1 MDKSRE
7 TMEAFIYQELR
18 NSILQRKLAP
28 GNQLVENVISEK
40 LNVSRTPIRGA
51 IQKLAREGL
60 VNVIPNRGA
69 FVIQPTKEEII
80 QAYQLRVELE
90 GLAAALAVD
99 HMEDAD
105 FERMQQLCEQEAK
118 SFRDSDLAAY
128 LQINKSYHMV
138 FIGKCGNRFL
148 IEFAEKL
155 IDQTNIYLML
165 FDMMFYHVQPQTAPG
180 AVDHR
185 ELIQLFKDGN
195 KQLVEEKVRTHIST
209 ALNNLMIENVQ
220 FRNLSDLF

>member
-1 MDKSRE
+1 MDKARE

-51 IQKLAREGL
+51 IQRLAKEGL
-60 VNVIPNRGA
+60 VNMIPNRGA
-69 FVIQPTKEEII
+69 FVIQPTKDEII

-99 HMEDAD
+99 HMEETD
-105 FERMQQLCEQEAK
+105 FERMEQLCDQETK

-128 LQINKSYHMV
+128 LQINKAFHMAY
-138 FIGKCGNRFL
+138 ISRCGNRFL
-148 IEFAEKL
+148 VEFAEKL
-155 IDQTNIYLML
+155 IDQTNIYLIL
-165 FDMMFYHVQPQTAPG
+165 FEMMFYHVQAQSAPG
-180 AVDHR
+180 AIDHR
-185 ELIQLFKDGN
+185 ELVQLFKDRN
-195 KQLVEEKVRTHIST
+195 KRLVEKKVRTHIGN
-209 ALNNLMIENVQ
+209 ALNNLKIENVQ